1 MQYTLRNISGTLD
14 SVLRERAQSQ
24 GKSLN
29 QTALEALARG
39 AGYGAEP
46 VRFRDLT
53 EIADTWVDDPE
64 FERALEDQDTV
75 DEDLWK

>member
-1 MQYTLRNISGTLD
+1 MQYTLRNIPGTLD
-14 SVLRERAQSQ
+14 CVLRERAQSQ

-39 AGYGAEP
+39 AGYGAEA

-53 EIADTWVDDPE
+53 DIAGTWVDDPE
-64 FERALEDQDTV
+64 FDRALEDQDTV